1 MANFNTGSIA
11 KSPAVSSKSTAATR
25 KTGSGLSKLKVMAG
39 AAFIM
44 LASSVTASATLI
56 NSTVNCTQATTA
68 TTSCVNGFYASG
80 WTSNNGFWTY
90 SLNTNGFSAITMNFN
105 TSSSATGPKKGY
117 IYYNVGGGASDVLID
132 SYTVNTSCIAQTVT
146 LPVACENKPNLQ
158 IKLKMANA
166 SAAGGTNRVP
176 ANGVFDGTNTSGCA
190 GTPTAGTVSSN
201 KTTLCGADSVLFTL
215 AGGASGTGISYQWQ
229 SSPNNSTWSAIS
241 GATNLTYKGL
251 VSASN
256 YYRVVTT
263 CAGSGLFSNS
273 NAQQVTVNAIPSV
286 NPITGGS
293 STPLLISQTTTLS
306 NTTAGGTWSSS
317 NTSVATVNTSGV
329 VTAVN
334 GGTTVIRYTV
344 ENIAG
349 CENTATSNVNVVWP
363 NTLALYAGYNGS
375 NTNVITIAGETSGT
389 LTANN
394 FTTLDTPST
403 PCASGGLSGL
413 NILPSVTAFNSAT
426 GPYVSY
432 ILTPDAGKALNM
444 TRITAKTRESDS
456 SARFARIAYRINGG
470 AWIHENRDVAQNRGG
485 SCGANSNVWDF
496 TLNGANPTENG
507 IIGTLE
513 VAVFPYA
520 SSTKYGTFQLNSL
533 EVYGTITNAT
543 ACVGTPGAGAVT
555 PSLVNICDTGSRWL
569 NFAGDAGVGLTYQW
583 QKSTDNVAFTDISGA
598 TAATYNTGTLIAGVA
613 PAVTYYRVK
622 TTCSGSGLSSFSP
635 ADTVNVNSTASL
647 GAITAPDYIYIGGT
661 PVTLTAPVS
670 GGTWSSNDTSV
681 ATINSTTGLV
691 TANIIGD
698 AVFTYSKTTNGCT
711 ARSRDTVNM
720 IYPNTIAAY
729 IGKNGR
735 STQVMTA
742 SGYTATDLA
751 NVGFDTA
758 SKCGNGGFSG
768 LKKDGY
774 NTFDPSFAGPHAS
787 FTLNIGSTSIDVTGF
802 YATLRRSNSGISKAR
817 LAYNVANSF
826 WYDGGELN
834 VLADDCGYS
843 SVVLAHSDLAFLEGL
858 VNTSVEFAIYGYAP
872 LANGGTLQINAIDI
886 TANGS
891 LNYMSKQVPANLFA
905 NDAINVYPNPAT
917 NVLNIAAN
925 EAVNVSIF
933 SIDGKKVADAA
944 NATTIDIS
952 RLAAG
957 MYMAQV
963 RSAANNSLIKAVK
976 FTKQ

>member
-1 MANFNTGSIA
+1 MANFNTGLIA

-39 AAFIM
+39 AAFIL
-44 LASSVTASATLI
+44 LAASVTASATLI
-56 NSTVNCTQATTA
+56 NSTVSCTQATTA

-80 WTSNNGFWTY
+80 WTSNNGYWTY
-90 SLNTNGFSAITMNFN
+90 SLNTTGFSAITMNFN
-105 TSSSATGPKKGY
+105 TSSSGTGPTKGY
-117 IYYNVGGGASDVLID
+117 IYYNVGGGASDVLVD
-132 SYTVNTSCIAQTVT
+132 SYTVNTSCAAKTFT
-146 LPVACENKPNLQ
+146 LPAACENKPNLQ
-158 IKLKMANA
+158 IKLRMANA
-166 SAAGGTNRVP
+166 AAAGGTNRVP
-176 ANGVFDGTNTSGCA
+176 ANGVFDGTNTAGCS
-190 GTPTAGTVSSN
+190 GTPAAGTVSSN

-215 AGGASGTGISYQWQ
+215 SGGASGTGISYQWE
-229 SSPNNSTWSAIS
+229 SSPNNSTWSLIS
-241 GATNLTYKGL
+241 GANSLTYKGL

-263 CAGSGLFSNS
+263 CAGSGLSSNS
-273 NAQQVTVNAIPSV
+273 NAQQVTVNAIPPV
-286 NPITGGS
+286 NPVTGGS
-293 STPLLISQTTTLS
+293 SDPLLIGQTTTLS

-317 NTSVATVNTSGV
+317 NTSVATVNASGV

-334 GGTTVIRYTV
+334 GGTAVIRYTV
-344 ENIAG
+344 QNTAG
-349 CENTATSNVNVVWP
+349 CENTATRNVNVVWP
-363 NTLALYAGYNGS
+363 NTLALYAGYNGN
-375 NTNVITIAGETSGT
+375 NTNVITIAGETSGA
-389 LTANN
+389 LTAYN
-394 FTTLDTPST
+394 FATLDTPSA

-470 AWIHENRDVAQNRGG
+470 AWIHENRDVAQSRGG

-507 IIGTLE
+507 ITGTLE

-520 SSTKYGTFQLNSL
+520 PSTKYGTFQLNSL
-533 EVYGTITNAT
+533 EVYGTITSAT
-543 ACVGTPGAGAVT
+543 PCAGTPGAGSVT
-555 PSLVNICDTGSRWL
+555 PAVVNICDSGSRWL

-583 QKSTDNVAFTDISGA
+583 QKSTDNVNFTDISGA
-598 TAATYNTGTLIAGVA
+598 TAATYNTGNLVAGVA

-635 ADTVNVNSTASL
+635 ADTVNVNSTGSL
-647 GAITAPDYIYIGGT
+647 GALTAPEYIYIGT

-670 GGTWSSNDTSV
+670 GGGWSSNDTSV
-681 ATINSTTGLV
+681 AAIDSATGLV
-691 TANIIGD
+691 TPNMIGD
-698 AVFTYSKTTNGCT
+698 AVLTYSKTTNGCT
-711 ARSRDTVNM
+711 ARSRDTVNV

-735 STQVMTA
+735 STTVTTA
-742 SGYTATDLA
+742 TGYTASALA
-751 NVGFDTA
+751 NAGFDTA
-758 SKCGNGGFSG
+758 SKCNNGGLSG

-774 NTFDPSFAGPHAS
+774 STFDPSFAGPHVS
-787 FTLNIGSTSIDVTGF
+787 FTLNIGNTAIDITGF

-817 LAYNVANSF
+817 LAYNVDNSF
-826 WYDGGELN
+826 WYDGGELD

-843 SVVLAHSDLAFLEGL
+843 SAVLAHSDLAFLEGL
-858 VNTSVEFAIYGYAP
+858 ANASVEFAIYGYAP

-891 LNYMSKQVPANLFA
+891 LNYMSKQMALNLSSA
-905 NDAINVYPNPAT
+905 DAISVYPNPAA

-933 SIDGKKVADAA
+933 SIDGKKVAGAA
-944 NATTIDIS
+944 NASAIDIS

-963 RSAANNSLIKAVK
+963 RSAATNSLIKAVK